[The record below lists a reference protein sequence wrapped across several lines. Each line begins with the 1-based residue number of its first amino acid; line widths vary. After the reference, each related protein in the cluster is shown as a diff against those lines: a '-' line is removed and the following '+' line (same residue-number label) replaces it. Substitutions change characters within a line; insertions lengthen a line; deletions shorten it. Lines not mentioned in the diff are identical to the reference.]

1 MMIGNNNYFVT
12 PSEQL
17 TNNANSG
24 VDFSSP
30 EAVDV

>member
-1 MMIGNNNYFVT
+1 MISNNNYFAT

-17 TNNANSG
+17 TNNTNSG